1 MKVKNNSKTTLRA
14 FKGISSLVLALLSLG
29 CSQGGF
35 SSGTNPSTNDSSE
48 STRDNVDTISFDEV
62 ASIPLLKNASSGS
75 YLVKI
80 SNTFDQKYV
89 LKKIQIINPL
99 TEKEDSSLA
108 TINAKLCS
116 SIAANSSCSLNVTSL
131 LNKSGSFIIEA
142 SVSGE
147 DKQLKTIRQIIRVSD
162 KIVPNNGIAFKNDI
176 TKIVTANGQYSLSI
190 PVRLT
195 ENFDDIKATNGSLV
209 CNGGFT
215 KNSSCSYLLSGDT
228 LGDNTL
234 VETKLTGY
242 RKGKVVSSN
251 TYTTRVATAISA
263 NLLLSQPADIV
274 ISRNEAGEGEETPET
289 TPETNNRSILTVYNS
304 GNYNATNI
312 ASEIIN
318 GAEALRIVAGGNTT
332 CETLLAPHSS
342 CNIEIEAFGQ
352 SNGNGSIQIDYLPHD
367 GDEDVT
373 ALTNIS
379 ANILYMISGEA
390 VPGISFENVA
400 GGLQNTARGTTS
412 TLDIRVSNNGW
423 YNLTNLKFNL
433 NPDNNA
439 NGSFVIA
446 PTGSE
451 HPCSIDGTQGL
462 VTLNHLEAATRT
474 DETVVD
480 ETEEEVV
487 ASTNFCDVRISYTA
501 PTTDVNGNVALT
513 VAGSYQ
519 ESQGTSHSY
528 SNTASYDYS
537 AINSFNVL
545 TISPI
550 HAVNLSAPV
559 GGNDSE
565 EFFLTNTSSQDLVL
579 GTLNFSPTITGIN
592 RPTSIPDVE
601 VCNTGSTLAGFASC
615 TVRIEYAPTA
625 AVARQGTNFNIPVV
639 SIGGVTSDDTVHTI
653 PTSVV
658 SANGAG
664 GNATISVNV
673 AASGTGVTNNITAGA
688 NGTTTPYQFILS
700 NGHSI
705 DFTYTFTNAA
715 GASPAMHFNVATSS
729 LPVQAE
735 VVDETTCPVGSEINN
750 LAAGDSCNVVVRV
763 PRASAVAAG
772 LITDAATTSV
782 TLPYSWTDN
791 SGVNTEANTANTRS
805 AIIRTGWTNGLTTT
819 AAGGFIDDGTGY
831 EVRVNT
837 SITGIA
843 ANSGVTYPIRVTPV
857 FAGATDIVSC
867 DITGTG
873 DTPNECSSTF
883 RLPASIPQG
892 TYSVVVRLTAGA
904 ATAST
909 QQTTATLNV
918 IRGMMFLSTP
928 LTTLAFGG
936 YSEADHTCNTDGNR
950 PAGYRGLSYKAM
962 LPARTAPVFVVGRD
976 YYSNNNLDTTTTPAT
991 PRKVATANNTQY
1003 LSTAEL
1009 ENPISSTANTFIAIG
1024 HYTGNTTTATG
1035 ANCTDWQSNL
1045 LTVNFVQGNVSQ
1057 KTSIWR
1063 GDATGNISACDS
1075 VTHRLLCVAQ

>member
-1 MKVKNNSKTTLRA
+1 MKVENNSKTTLRA
-14 FKGISSLVLALLSLG
+14 SKDISSLVLALLILG

-35 SSGTNPSTNDSSE
+35 SSGTNPSTSDGGE
-48 STRDNVDTISFDEV
+48 SIKNNVDTISFDEV
-62 ASIPLLKNASSGS
+62 ASIPLLKNANSGS

-80 SNTFDQKYV
+80 SNTFDQKYF
-89 LKKIQIINPL
+89 LKKIRVINPL

-142 SVSGE
+142 SISGE

-242 RKGKVVSSN
+242 RKGKVVSST
-251 TYTTRVATAISA
+251 TYTTRVATAVSA

-274 ISRNEAGEGEETPET
+274 ISRNKAGEGEEA
-289 TPETNNRSILTVYNS
+289 PETNNRSILTVYNS

-312 ASEIIN
+312 ASKIIN
-318 GAEALRIVAGGNTT
+318 GTLQIVTGGNTT
-332 CETLLAPHSS
+332 CKTLLAPHSN

-352 SNGNGSIQIDYLPHD
+352 SNGNGSIQIDYRPHD
-367 GDEDVT
+367 GKDVT

-390 VPGISFENVA
+390 VPGILFEHIG

-412 TLDIRVSNNGW
+412 TRDIRVSNNGW

-446 PTGSE
+446 PTGSK
-451 HPCSIDGTQGL
+451 HSCSIDGTQGL
-462 VTLNHLEAATRT
+462 VTQNPLEAATRT
-474 DETVVD
+474 DRTD
-480 ETEEEVV
+480 EV
-487 ASTNFCDVRISYTA
+487 ATPTSFCEVRISYTA
-501 PTTDVNGNVALT
+501 PATDVDGNVALT
-513 VAGSYQ
+513 VAGNYQ

-528 SNTASYDYS
+528 SNTASYEYS

-550 HAVNLSAPV
+550 HAVNLSAPPNEPDNIDV
-559 GGNDSE
+559 E
-565 EFFLTNTSSQDLVL
+565 EFLLTNTSSQGLVF
-579 GTLNFSPTITGIN
+579 GTLDFASPLLGVT
-592 RPTSIPDVE
+592 RPTDAIPDTV
-601 VCNTGSTLAGFASC
+601 VCDSGNTLAGFASC
-615 TVRIEYAPTA
+615 TVRIEYRPTA
-625 AVARQGTNFNIPVV
+625 ATPGAGTKFNIPVAK
-639 SIGGVTSDDTVHTI
+639 IGDVDTSDTVVHTI
-653 PTSVV
+653 PIWVV
-658 SANGAG
+658 SADGAG
-664 GNATISVNV
+664 GISNINTTVTARDSAGVVV
-673 AASGTGVTNNITAGA
+673 ANTDPINN
-688 NGTTTPYQFILS
+688 PYAFVLS
-700 NGHSI
+700 NGNLI
-705 DFTYTFTNAA
+705 DFTYTFTNT
-715 GASPAMHFNVATSS
+715 GSPAMHFNVATSS

-735 VVDETTCPVGSEINN
+735 IVADRTTCAVGSNIEN
-750 LAAGDSCNVVVRV
+750 LGNVAPDNSCNVVVRV

-772 LITDAATTSV
+772 LITDANTTEIS
-782 TLPYSWTDN
+782 LPYSWTD
-791 SGVNTEANTANTRS
+791 SAGVNRENNKGNNRQVTIT
-805 AIIRTGWTNGLTTT
+805 TGWASRLTATATGSFIADNGERLPVYRVT
-819 AAGGFIDDGTGY
+819 
-831 EVRVNT
+831 VNT
-837 SITGIA
+837 TITGLATGSGIA
-843 ANSGVTYPIRVTPV
+843 NDAVITVTPV
-857 FAGATDIVSC
+857 FTGASNVQTCTLSNSTTATVLTC
-867 DITGTG
+867 
-873 DTPNECSSTF
+873 PSTF
-883 RLPASIPQG
+883 DLPASMPQG
-892 TYSVVVRLTAGA
+892 EYSVVVRLTAGTG

-909 QQTTATLNV
+909 QQTTATLDV
-918 IRGMMFLSTP
+918 IRGIMFLSAP
-928 LTTLAFGG
+928 LTALDFGS
-936 YSEADHTCNTDGNR
+936 YAAADAICNANR
-950 PAGYRGLSYKAM
+950 PVGYGGLSYKAM
-962 LPARTAPVFVVGRD
+962 LPARTDPIFVEGRD
-976 YYSNNNLDTTTTPAT
+976 YYSNNNLNGTT

-1003 LSTAEL
+1003 LSTANL
-1009 ENPISSTANTFIAIG
+1009 DNPISLAENTFIAIG
-1024 HYTGNTTTATG
+1024 HYTGNATTARG
-1035 ANCTDWQSNL
+1035 QNCNGWASNL
-1045 LTVNFVQGNVSQ
+1045 STENFVQGNVSQ

-1063 GDATGNISACDS
+1063 GDAADNISACNS